1 MYWRTKKPGE
11 YVIDLNVPWLYKTV
25 LPVEVYMY
33 IEIKY
38 IKSDKT
44 KKEDRVN
51 GVTDFL
57 SPCLSGKWKKLI
69 I

>member
-1 MYWRTKKPGE
+1 MFFDCVR
-11 YVIDLNVPWLYKTV
+11 V

-38 IKSDKT
+38 IKIDKT

-51 GVTDFL
+51 GVKDFL
-57 SPCLSGKWKKLI
+57 SLPFWKVKKINNLEYTPVRQGCI
-69 I
+69 LLLLE